1 MSMSPNSPLERLQTV
16 NRAIA
21 SGRPLEQLSAELGM
35 SLEELVAWR
44 SVYEAA
50 RRDVSR
56 SSKKR
61 WLGAVAAIALVL
73 LTPRVMAAGTCA
85 QTLPAPLITFC
96 ADEPALASDVNS
108 NLQQLVNWV
117 QQKVGTVGTADLTT
131 TGNIS
136 AANISAANI
145 NASGA
150 LRLNATDPGS
160 GTQITWNRSANQGET
175 NFVNLR
181 GLGSG
186 GFSFFTGTTVANAV
200 QIASISPGGKLRAI
214 GGVSG
219 SGRLC
224 FTTVNC
230 ADEPAFGCG
239 GTSLCSAGKVQV
251 GVRDGTGCGTTNV
264 ITCCNLQLA
273 DNCP

>member
-21 SGRPLEQLSAELGM
+21 SGRPLEQLSGELGM
-35 SLEELVAWR
+35 SVDELVAWR

-61 WLGAVAAIALVL
+61 WLGAIVGIALVL

-85 QTLPAPLITFC
+85 QTLPSPLVTLC
-96 ADEPALASDVNS
+96 ADEPALASEVNG
-108 NLQQLVNWV
+108 NFQQLVTWV

-131 TGNIS
+131 TGTLN
-136 AANISAANI
+136 AANI
-145 NASGA
+145 NATGS
-150 LRLNATDPGS
+150 LRVNATDANS
-160 GTQITWNRSANQGET
+160 GTQVAWNRSTNQGET
-175 NFVNLR
+175 DFVNLR
-181 GLGSG
+181 GSGIG
-186 GFSFFTGTTVANAV
+186 GFTFFAGTTVANAV
-200 QIASISPGGKLRAI
+200 QIASLSTGGRFRAT

-224 FTTVNC
+224 FSTVNC
-230 ADEPAFGCG
+230 LEEPAFNCG
-239 GTSLCSAGKVQV
+239 GTSTCPAGKVLV
-251 GVRDGTGCGTTNV
+251 SLRDGTGCGSSNV

>member
-1 MSMSPNSPLERLQTV
+1 MPMSPNSPLERLQTV
-16 NRAIA
+16 NRALA
-21 SGRPLEQLSAELGM
+21 SGRPLEELSTELGL
-35 SLEELVAWR
+35 SVEELITWR

-56 SSKKR
+56 STKKR
-61 WLGAVAAIALVL
+61 WLGAIIGIVLVL

-85 QTLPAPLITFC
+85 QTLPAPLVTMC
-96 ADEPALASDVNS
+96 SDEPALASEVNG
-108 NLQQLVNWV
+108 NFQQLVTWV

-131 TGNIS
+131 TGNI
-136 AANISAANI
+136 NAANI
-145 NASGA
+145 NATGA

-160 GTQITWNRSANQGET
+160 GTQVTWNRSTNQGET
-175 NFVNLR
+175 DFVNLR
-181 GLGSG
+181 GSGIG
-186 GFSFFTGTTVANAV
+186 GFTFFAGTTVGNAV
-200 QIASISPGGKLRAI
+200 QIASLSTGGKLRTV

-230 ADEPAFGCG
+230 ADEPAFSCG
-239 GTSLCSAGKVQV
+239 GTSVCSAGKVQV
-251 GVRDGTGCGTTNV
+251 GLRDGTGCGSTNV